1 MPPLLRS
8 RRLVP
13 LAAWLAFAS
22 VTGAQSP
29 CAGVPLPEL
38 NGMRNG
44 VISAEDCKFRIGGEM
59 RLADRFVVQIKE
71 AGILT
76 VRATTTDKR
85 LRVCVTETTG
95 GCSYP
100 SIDLRGPGNYT
111 FYVSSEAQTTGPYR
125 LALSFQPAEKEKP
138 VLAASR
144 KKPPPPPPPP
154 CPAPTPVELNSYW
167 RNSFA
172 DACVQPGGSSR
183 TLSYT
188 FQLKE
193 KGPVIVELEPLAGDS
208 ARVQVELT
216 CGKEFAGEARR
227 AFREMGP
234 GPCELV
240 LRAFGSWQGEFRLRL
255 LGDCSSQTTAEAG
268 QPYEGEFTP
277 ANCRRLEAIPGRT
290 ERFFGHLYRLDLPQ
304 RSYCYVDLAPSG
316 FKPHLL
322 LLDQNLGVVQEA
334 DSRLEA
340 VLSKGRHRFWAE
352 AAPDSAT
359 GAYTFKVQC
368 RLAPPCEWR
377 QLKPGES
384 RTDRFAG
391 GDCTANDFTK
401 GSGGERLAHAYQLV
415 VGQTP
420 VKVTLESGDAALM
433 SAAGK
438 PLPNTVRAAV
448 PGKYEFLVVANRGG
462 VEYGLQAAPEPEKT
476 RQPGMAPF

>member
-1 MPPLLRS
+1 
-8 RRLVP
+8 
-13 LAAWLAFAS
+13 
-22 VTGAQSP
+22 
-29 CAGVPLPEL
+29 
-38 NGMRNG
+38 
-44 VISAEDCKFRIGGEM
+44 
-59 RLADRFVVQIKE
+59 
-71 AGILT
+71 
-76 VRATTTDKR
+76 
-85 LRVCVTETTG
+85 
-95 GCSYP
+95 
-100 SIDLRGPGNYT
+100 
-111 FYVSSEAQTTGPYR
+111 
-125 LALSFQPAEKEKP
+125 
-138 VLAASR
+138 
-144 KKPPPPPPPP
+144 
-154 CPAPTPVELNSYW
+154 LNSYW

>member
-1 MPPLLRS
+1 MPPLLGS
-8 RRLVP
+8 RQLAP
-13 LAAWLAFAS
+13 LAAWLALAS
-22 VTGAQSP
+22 VAGAQSP
-29 CAGVPLPEL
+29 CAEVPLPKL
-38 NGMRNG
+38 NDVRTGL
-44 VISAEDCKFRIGGEM
+44 ISPDDCKFQIGGEM
-59 RLADRFVVQIKE
+59 RLADRYAVHIRE
-71 AGILT
+71 AGVLT

-85 LRVCVTETTG
+85 FRVCVTETTG

-100 SIDLRGPGNYT
+100 SIDLPGPGDYT

-125 LALSFQPAEKEKP
+125 LALSFQPAD
-138 VLAASR
+138 
-144 KKPPPPPPPP
+144 KKRPPPPPPRP
-154 CPAPTPVELNSYW
+154 CPPPAPVELNSYG

-172 DACVQPGGSSR
+172 DGCVQPGGSSR

-208 ARVQVELT
+208 ARVQIELT
-216 CGKEFAGEARR
+216 CGREFAGEARR
-227 AFREMGP
+227 VFRQMGP

-240 LRAFGSWQGEFRLRL
+240 LRAFRPWQGEFRLRL
-255 LGDCSSQTTAEAG
+255 LGDCSGETTAEAG

-277 ANCRRLEAIPGRT
+277 ASCRRLEAIPGRT
-290 ERFFGHLYRLDLPQ
+290 ERFFGRMYRLDLTQ
-304 RSYCYVDLAPSG
+304 RSHCFVDLAPSG

-340 VLSKGRHRFWAE
+340 VLSKGRHSIWAE
-352 AAPDSAT
+352 AAPDNAT
-359 GAYTFKVQC
+359 GAYTFRAQC

-384 RTDRFAG
+384 QTDRFAG

-415 VGQTP
+415 AGQTP
-420 VKVTLESGDAALM
+420 VTVTLESGDAQLL
-433 SAAGK
+433 SVAGK
-438 PLPNTVRAAV
+438 LLPNSVRATV

-462 VEYGLQAAPEPEKT
+462 VEYRLQATK
-476 RQPGMAPF
+476 